1 MRPTT
6 DVPADHA
13 IHGPGIKIDSALVT
27 GATGHIGSALVRRL
41 AADGVRV
48 TALVRKNSPA
58 RSRLPADPRVFPME
72 IDSSDPRAFRQAV
85 ENAPHDVVFNLAS
98 AGVNPADREPLAML
112 DGNVG
117 LLASLL
123 AASEKTRPRRFI
135 HTGSCSEYASA
146 EIGRRIDETFPVEP
160 SSLYGAAKLC
170 ASLYGAALAAERGL
184 SFLNLRLFGVF
195 GVGEAPHRVVP
206 YLIARLRE
214 NQPVD
219 LTPGGQIRDWLYV
232 DDVVD
237 ALLEAATCPHLPASG
252 IFNVCSGHG
261 IAVREL
267 AEQVADTMQK
277 PRDLLRFGVRPY
289 RPDETIWVVGDN
301 RRFTET
307 TAWRPRVPIAEGIR
321 RMLAASS

>member
-135 HTGSCSEYASA
+135 
-146 EIGRRIDETFPVEP
+146 
-160 SSLYGAAKLC
+160 
-170 ASLYGAALAAERGL
+170 
-184 SFLNLRLFGVF
+184 
-195 GVGEAPHRVVP
+195 
-206 YLIARLRE
+206 
-214 NQPVD
+214 
-219 LTPGGQIRDWLYV
+219 
-232 DDVVD
+232 
-237 ALLEAATCPHLPASG
+237 
-252 IFNVCSGHG
+252 
-261 IAVREL
+261 
-267 AEQVADTMQK
+267 
-277 PRDLLRFGVRPY
+277 
-289 RPDETIWVVGDN
+289 
-301 RRFTET
+301 
-307 TAWRPRVPIAEGIR
+307 
-321 RMLAASS
+321 